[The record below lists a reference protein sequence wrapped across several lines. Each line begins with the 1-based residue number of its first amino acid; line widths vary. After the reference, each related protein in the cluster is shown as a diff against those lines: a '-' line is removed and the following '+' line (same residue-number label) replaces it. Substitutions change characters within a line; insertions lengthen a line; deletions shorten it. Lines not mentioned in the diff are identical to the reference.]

1 MSRAS
6 GRVMTAP
13 TSAPAANTDLLGG
26 LTFVLVWSTGYI
38 AAAYALEGSG
48 PFTLAVVRF
57 LGTALV
63 IGTWLLIKR
72 APRASTPALLHACIG
87 GVLLQ
92 AGFFGF
98 VYAGMRAGVPPAAA
112 GLIAG
117 LMPLTTALVAAVA
130 LGERMSRGAMLGLF
144 IGLAGVLFVVIPDL
158 QTSDSVLG
166 YVFVFLALASLSS
179 GTVYQKRHASGVD
192 ARLALIAQVSAAML
206 VLLPVAWWLE
216 GLALDL
222 TPASASGMAWA
233 ILINSCLGLLLY
245 LWLLRRGAAG
255 RVASLFFLVPPVT
268 AALAAA
274 FLGARFGLHD
284 AVGVTLAA
292 AGVWLGQRA

>member
-1 MSRAS
+1 MNAS
-6 GRVMTAP
+6 P
-13 TSAPAANTDLLGG
+13 ENPAADNTDLLGG
-26 LTFVLVWSTGYI
+26 LSFVVLWSTGYI
-38 AAAYALEGSG
+38 AAAYALQGTG

-57 LGTALV
+57 LGTVLV
-63 IGTWLLIKR
+63 IGAWLLAR
-72 APRASTPALLHACIG
+72 GAPRASRSALLHACIG

-117 LMPLTTALVAAVA
+117 LMPLTTALFAALA
-130 LGERMSRGAMLGLF
+130 LGERMTRGAAVGLAL
-144 IGLAGVLFVVIPDL
+144 GLAGVLLVVIPDL
-158 QTSDSVLG
+158 QTPGNLLG
-166 YVFVFLALASLSS
+166 YVFVFLALASLSL
-179 GTVYQKRHASGVD
+179 GTVYQKRHASSVD

-206 VLLPVAWWLE
+206 VLLPFAWWLE
-216 GLALDL
+216 GLELHL
-222 TPASASGMAWA
+222 TPASIGGIAWA
-233 ILINSCLGLLLY
+233 ILINSCSGLLLY

-268 AALAAA
+268 AALAAG

-284 AVGVTLAA
+284 AVGVGLAA

>member
-1 MSRAS
+1 MQT
-6 GRVMTAP
+6 V
-13 TSAPAANTDLLGG
+13 PAANTDQLGG
-26 LTFVLVWSTGYI
+26 LTFVVLWSTGYI

-57 LGTALV
+57 LGTVLV
-63 IGTWLLIKR
+63 IGAWLLVKS

-98 VYAGMRAGVPPAAA
+98 VYAGMREGVPPAAA

-117 LMPLTTALVAAVA
+117 LMPLTTALFASLF
-130 LGERMSRGAMLGLF
+130 LGERMSRSAAFGLL

-158 QTSDSVLG
+158 RAAGSLVG
-166 YVFVFLALASLSS
+166 YVFVFLALASLSG

-206 VLLPVAWWLE
+206 VLLPFAWWFE
-216 GLALDL
+216 GLDLHL
-222 TPASASGMAWA
+222 TPASAGGIAWA
-233 ILINSCLGLLLY
+233 ILINSCWGLLLY

-268 AALAAA
+268 AVLAAG
-274 FLGARFGLHD
+274 FLGARFGWHD
-284 AVGVTLAA
+284 AAGVALAA
-292 AGVWLGQRA
+292 TGVWLGQRA

>member
-1 MSRAS
+1 MNAS
-6 GRVMTAP
+6 T
-13 TSAPAANTDLLGG
+13 THPAANADLMGG
-26 LTFVLVWSTGYI
+26 LSFVFLWSTGYI
-38 AAAYALEGSG
+38 AAAYALEGTG

-57 LGTALV
+57 LGTVLV
-63 IGTWLLIKR
+63 IGAWLLARR
-72 APRASTPALLHACIG
+72 APRASMSALLHACIG

-117 LMPLTTALVAAVA
+117 LMPLTTALFAALA
-130 LGERMSRGAMLGLF
+130 LGERMSRGAAFGLVL
-144 IGLAGVLFVVIPDL
+144 GLAGVLFVVVPDL
-158 QTSDSVLG
+158 RTPGNLLG
-166 YVFVFLALASLSS
+166 YVFVFLALASLSL
-179 GTVYQKRHASGVD
+179 GTVYQKRHASSVD

-216 GLALDL
+216 GMHLQL
-222 TPASASGMAWA
+222 TPASVGGIAWA
-233 ILINSCLGLLLY
+233 ILINSCSGLLLY

-284 AVGVTLAA
+284 AVGVGLAA